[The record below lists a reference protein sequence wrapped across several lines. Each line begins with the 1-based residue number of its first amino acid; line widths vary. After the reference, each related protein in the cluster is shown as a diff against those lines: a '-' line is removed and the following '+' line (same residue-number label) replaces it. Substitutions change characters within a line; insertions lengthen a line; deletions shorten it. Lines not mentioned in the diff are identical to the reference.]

1 MKTMTRSLCLV
12 LAFALACQSAPLRAE
27 ETGSNLSLDDLGFSQ
42 AQTQGDAKLQ
52 ETLHR
57 RSKMLKTHQILGLA
71 TTVPMMAALF
81 TGEKAGYGEPKSK
94 RNFHAAM
101 GMTAGAMY
109 FTTASFAL
117 FAPEG
122 PQAGKNA
129 GLTKV
134 HRALAWVHFP
144 AMVLAPFMGYQA
156 KKQLDR
162 GESAHGFA
170 KHHATVAGI
179 AAGSFGAAMLVM
191 VFNF

>member
-1 MKTMTRSLCLV
+1 MKIMNRFLCFV
-12 LAFALACQSAPLRAE
+12 LAFAIAGQSALLRAE
-27 ETGSNLSLDDLGFSQ
+27 ETGSSLSLDDLGFSQ
-42 AQTQGDAKLQ
+42 SQTTGDAKLQ

-57 RSKMLKTHQILGLA
+57 RSKMLKTHQVLGLA
-71 TTVPMMAALF
+71 TTVPMLAALF

-109 FTTASFAL
+109 FTTASFAI

-122 PQAGKNA
+122 PETKKSA
-129 GLTKV
+129 GLTKI

-162 GESAHGFA
+162 GENAHGFA
-170 KHHATVAGI
+170 KHHASVAGI